1 METYKDFSV
10 QTAEEILDMD
20 FDELDSIMNEITE
33 FNKKMIK
40 RMDDY
45 DKEHKK
51 SDGFEAFNSYKEIYR
66 LKNDLKNTN
75 SRVEIIQR
83 LESWNET
90 RKRKL

>member
-1 METYKDFSV
+1 METYKDFRV

-20 FDELDSIMNEITE
+20 FDELDSILNDITE
-33 FNKKMIK
+33 FNNKMIK

-51 SDGFEAFNSYKEIYR
+51 SDGFEAFIGYKQIYQ

-83 LESWNET
+83 LES
-90 RKRKL
+90 